1 MRLQTVTGKFPT
13 EKPPDPENGNPG
25 AVGTATGAKVR
36 SVLRQTASTCYR
48 KIVAHASPASP
59 VFAAA

>member
-25 AVGTATGAKVR
+25 AVGTATGAE
-36 SVLRQTASTCYR
+36 SA
-48 KIVAHASPASP
+48 
-59 VFAAA
+59 VFCDQKNG